1 MVTYKV
7 ELAKSGRSKCV
18 QKTKS
23 AKMCF
28 GQEVIDK
35 GEVRIGTSI
44 LIGPWYN
51 GIRSYRWMHL
61 NCWRVPS
68 RIWLGIPDPEV
79 CQDKS
84 KFEEALSSMNQVLFT
99 GFDALSP
106 TDKDRVIIHIMDK
119 SHWAKLS
126 HRKRP

>member
-1 MVTYKV
+1 V

-35 GEVRIGTSI
+35 GDVRIGSI
-44 LIGPWYN
+44 DLESG
-51 GIRSYRWMHL
+51 SYTRWMHL